1 MESILVKHKY
11 ATALG
16 SVGFAAGISYAF
28 YEKTGF
34 WKGLGIS
41 IIGNIAGAAIGYAID
56 VSIAK

>member
-1 MESILVKHKY
+1 METTLVKYKY
-11 ATALG
+11 STAFG
-16 SVGFAAGISYAF
+16 SLGFAAGIGYAF

-41 IIGNIAGAAIGYAID
+41 IIGNVAGAAIGYAID